1 MKKIIFLVVMLTSS
15 LAFGQSGDPT
25 LEAASKGDIAKAL
38 QVWRPMAEQG
48 NAAAQFNLGLM
59 YEKGDGV
66 PVDYQMAAKW
76 YHKSA
81 VQGYADAQLNLGT
94 MYDEGRGVPE
104 DNQKAAQWYRA
115 AARSGFE
122 AADTNLEMMEY
133 FGEDTFE
140 GELPPELQP
149 GEVIDEITVYGD
161 ISMGALRGKVKIAE
175 DRAFTMFNE
184 LNTKHEFDIICT
196 NEPNTGSHLRRRVC
210 RPFYVDQIKG
220 ETARMWKKG
229 FGPRNASKLE
239 LEAKRQELLT
249 EILKLG
255 KDHPE
260 LIDAMNDMTYA
271 KQALTTESDRRSG
284 KGKWKNRGRLLSG
297 EN

>member
-1 MKKIIFLVVMLTSS
+1 MQRIIFLAVLFMSS

-38 QVWRPMAEQG
+38 EVWRPMAEQG

-66 PVDYQMAAKW
+66 PADYQEAARW

-115 AARSGFE
+115 AARSGFD
-122 AADTNLEMMEY
+122 AADTNLQMMEY
-133 FGEDTFE
+133 YGEDTFE
-140 GELPPELQP
+140 GELPPELEP
-149 GEVIDEITVYGD
+149 GEVIDEIIVYGD
-161 ISMGALRGKVKIAE
+161 MSMGALRGKVKIAE
-175 DRAFTMFNE
+175 DRAFKMFNE
-184 LNTKHEFDIICT
+184 LNVKHEFDIICT
-196 NEPNTGSHLRRRVC
+196 SEPRTGSHLRTRVC
-210 RPFYVDQIKG
+210 RPFYVDKIKG
-220 ETARMWKKG
+220 EAARMWRKG
-229 FGPRNASKLE
+229 FSSLRPARLE
-239 LEAKRQELLT
+239 LDAKREEFLQ
-249 EILKLG
+249 EILVLG

-260 LIDAMNDMTYA
+260 LLDAMNDMTYA
-271 KQALTTESDRRSG
+271 KRALSDETDRRNG
-284 KGKWKNRGRLLSG
+284 KVA
-297 EN
+297 EVAEDEAVE